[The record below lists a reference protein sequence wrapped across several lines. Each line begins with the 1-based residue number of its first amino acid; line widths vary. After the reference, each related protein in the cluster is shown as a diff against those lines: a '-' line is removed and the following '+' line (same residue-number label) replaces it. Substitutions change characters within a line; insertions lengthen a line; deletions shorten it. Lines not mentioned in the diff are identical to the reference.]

1 MLPSIDPDSIDD
13 WSRRYPPSA
22 ALFLDIGDGSTP
34 FCLSYALQQY
44 PHIMHAIKKTV
55 VVNRSVYH
63 MDPVSFHINP
73 LEDVTRA
80 VTDKNKDLA
89 QQGTQNQPRR
99 GKLMYV
105 DHLLVEPISIWLLD

>member
-1 MLPSIDPDSIDD
+1 MPLRKR
-13 WSRRYPPSA
+13 WS
-22 ALFLDIGDGSTP
+22 LTD
-34 FCLSYALQQY
+34 QY
-44 PHIMHAIKKTV
+44 TTW
-55 VVNRSVYH
+55 
-63 MDPVSFHINP
+63 DPVSFHINP